1 MFKEVSVRYTL
12 MSVDSKITTQDD
24 DKVKL
29 SVVIED
35 EEFDREVGEALK
47 RISKNIKLPGFRPGK
62 IPRKVIEARL
72 GPAAGRQDALEH
84 ALPTYYGRALI
95 ENEVDAIGPP
105 EIEITSDISHGSVTF
120 DATIPIRPKPSISGH
135 GSLEVEV
142 PSPEVTEEEFQ
153 TQLDSM
159 RKHLATLEEAEKP
172 ADEGDLVTIDIEGTQ
187 DGEAVSGLS
196 ATEYLYEVGSGTV
209 LPEVDEYL
217 TGSSEGDE
225 LEFEAKHPT
234 EEDSSFSIAIKVGQ
248 VQIRILPE
256 VDNEFASQVSEFET
270 ADELLVDLRHRMNE
284 TKSEQVGMLARDLIA
299 KEIGDLVEIELPEE
313 LIETE
318 IDRRIRDLEMRLNS
332 QGLELDK
339 YLEATGGEIE
349 AIRED
354 FRETAEVSARI
365 DLGLRAVAHVE
376 YLDEEEEAF
385 ENYLGNMAT
394 QMQMKAEELH
404 DALKQSGRLI
414 DVRADIAKE
423 AALQWIFDRV
433 KLLDEDGN
441 QVDSAILEVKEP
453 DIPDM
458 TPKISENDGVSADDL
473 SEDDLMDDQIVDQEN
488 NDGDDEL

>member
-1 MFKEVSVRYTL
+1 

-24 DKVKL
+24 DKIKL

-84 ALPTYYGRALI
+84 SLPTYYGRALI

-172 ADEGDLVTIDIEGTQ
+172 AEEGDLVTIDIEGTQ
-187 DGEAVSGLS
+187 DGEAVPGLS

-217 TGSSEGDE
+217 TGSSEGDQ

-299 KEIGDLVEIELPEE
+299 KEIGDLVDIELPEE

-453 DIPDM
+453 DIPDI

>member
-1 MFKEVSVRYTL
+1 

-29 SVVIED
+29 SVVIEN

-47 RISKNIKLPGFRPGK
+47 RMSKNIKLPGFRPGK

-72 GPAAGRQDALEH
+72 GPAAGRQDALEQS
-84 ALPTYYGRALI
+84 LPTYSGRALI

-105 EIEITSDISHGSVTF
+105 EIEITSDISHGPVTF
-120 DATIPIRPKPSISGH
+120 EAIVPIRPKPSISGH
-135 GSLEVEV
+135 GSLEIEV
-142 PSPEVTEEEFQ
+142 PSPEITEEEFQ
-153 TQLDSM
+153 IQLDSM

-172 ADEGDLVTIDIEGTQ
+172 AEVGDLVTIDIEGKQ
-187 DGEAVSGLS
+187 NGEAVSGLS
-196 ATEYLYEVGSGTV
+196 ATEYLYEVGSATI

-217 TGSSEGDE
+217 IGSSKGDH
-225 LEFEAKHPT
+225 LEFEAKPPT
-234 EEDSSFSIAIKVGQ
+234 DEESSFSITIKVGQ
-248 VQIRILPE
+248 VQIRLLPE
-256 VDNEFASQVSEFET
+256 VDNDFASQVSEFET
-270 ADELLVDLRHRMNE
+270 SDELLVDLRHRMNE
-284 TKSEQVGMLARDLIA
+284 TKFEQVGMLARDLIA
-299 KEIGDLVEIELPEE
+299 KAIGDLIEMELPDE
-313 LIETE
+313 LIEIE

-332 QGLELDK
+332 QGLELNK
-339 YLEATGGEIE
+339 YLEVTGGEIE
-349 AIRED
+349 TIRED

-376 YLDEEEEAF
+376 YLDEEEETF
-385 ENYLGNMAT
+385 ENYLGNMAA

-423 AALQWIFDRV
+423 AALQWVFDRV
-433 KLLDEDGN
+433 DLLDEEGN
-441 QVDSAILEVKEP
+441 RVDSSILEVKEP

-458 TPKISENDGVSADDL
+458 TSKISENDDVSADDL

-488 NDGDDEL
+488 NDGDD

>member
-1 MFKEVSVRYTL
+1 MWRYTP

-24 DKVKL
+24 DKIKL

-84 ALPTYYGRALI
+84 SLPTYYGRALI

-172 ADEGDLVTIDIEGTQ
+172 AEEGDLVTIDIEGTQ
-187 DGEAVSGLS
+187 DGEAVPGLS

-217 TGSSEGDE
+217 TGSSEGDQ

-339 YLEATGGEIE
+339 YLEVTGGEIE

-404 DALKQSGRLI
+404 EALKQSGRLI

>member
-1 MFKEVSVRYTL
+1 

-35 EEFDREVGEALK
+35 EEFDHEVGEALK

-62 IPRKVIEARL
+62 IPRKVIEARF
-72 GPAAGRQDALEH
+72 GAGAGRQDALEH
-84 ALPTYYGRALI
+84 SLPTYYGRALI

-105 EIEITSDISHGSVTF
+105 EIEITSDISQGPVTF
-120 DATIPIRPKPSISGH
+120 EATVPIRPNPSISGH
-135 GSLEVEV
+135 GSLQIEV

-172 ADEGDLVTIDIEGTQ
+172 ADEGDLVTIDIEGAQ

-209 LPEVDEYL
+209 LPELDDYL
-217 TGSSEGDE
+217 IGSSMGDH

-234 EEDSSFSIAIKVGQ
+234 EEENSFSITIEVGQ

-256 VDNEFASQVSEFET
+256 VDDDFASQVSEFKT
-270 ADELLVDLRHRMNE
+270 ADELLVDLRHRMSE
-284 TKSEQVGMLARDLIA
+284 TKCEQVGMLARDLIA
-299 KEIGDLVEIELPEE
+299 KAIGDLVELELPNE
-313 LIETE
+313 LIESE

-349 AIRED
+349 AIRDD

-365 DLGLRAVAHVE
+365 DLGLRAVAYVE
-376 YLDEEEEAF
+376 YLDEEEETF
-385 ENYLGNMAT
+385 ENYLENMAG

-414 DVRADIAKE
+414 DVRADVAKE
-423 AALQWIFDRV
+423 AALQWVFDRV
-433 KLLDEDGN
+433 NLLDEEGN
-441 QVDSAILEVKEP
+441 PVDSSILEVKEP
-453 DIPDM
+453 DIPDL
-458 TPKISENDGVSADDL
+458 PSKISENDEVSADNM
-473 SEDDLMDDQIVDQEN
+473 SEDDLIDDQVTDQEN
-488 NDGDDEL
+488 NDGDD

>member
-1 MFKEVSVRYTL
+1 

-35 EEFDREVGEALK
+35 EEFDHEVGEALK

-62 IPRKVIEARL
+62 IPRKVIEARF
-72 GPAAGRQDALEH
+72 GVGAGRQDALEH
-84 ALPTYYGRALI
+84 SLPTYYGRALI

-105 EIEITSDISHGSVTF
+105 EIEITSDISQGPVTF
-120 DATIPIRPKPSISGH
+120 EATVPIRPKPSISGH
-135 GSLEVEV
+135 GSLQIEV

-172 ADEGDLVTIDIEGTQ
+172 AEEGDLATIDIEGTQ

-209 LPEVDEYL
+209 LPELDDYL
-217 TGSSEGDE
+217 IGSSMGDH

-234 EEDSSFSIAIKVGQ
+234 EEDNSFSITIEVGQ

-256 VDNEFASQVSEFET
+256 VDDDFASQVSEFKT
-270 ADELLVDLRHRMNE
+270 ADELLVDLRHRMSE
-284 TKSEQVGMLARDLIA
+284 TKCEQVGMLARDLIA
-299 KEIGDLVEIELPEE
+299 KAIGDLVELELPNE
-313 LIETE
+313 LIESE

-349 AIRED
+349 AILDD

-365 DLGLRAVAHVE
+365 DLGLRAVAYVE
-376 YLDEEEEAF
+376 YLDEEEETF
-385 ENYLGNMAT
+385 ENYLENMAG

-414 DVRADIAKE
+414 DVRADVAKE
-423 AALQWIFDRV
+423 AALQWVFDRV
-433 KLLDEDGN
+433 NLLDEEGN
-441 QVDSAILEVKEP
+441 PVDSSILEVKEP
-453 DIPDM
+453 DIPDL
-458 TPKISENDGVSADDL
+458 PSKISENDEVSADNM
-473 SEDDLMDDQIVDQEN
+473 SEDDLIDDQIADQEN
-488 NDGDDEL
+488 NDGDDES

>member
-1 MFKEVSVRYTL
+1 

-29 SVVIED
+29 SVVIEN

-47 RISKNIKLPGFRPGK
+47 RMSKNIKLPGFRPGK

-72 GPAAGRQDALEH
+72 GPAAGRQDALEQS
-84 ALPTYYGRALI
+84 LPTYYGRAVI

-105 EIEITSDISHGSVTF
+105 EIEITSDGPVTF
-120 DATIPIRPKPSISGH
+120 EAIVPIRPKPSISGH
-135 GSLEVEV
+135 GSLEIEV
-142 PSPEVTEEEFQ
+142 PSPEITEEEFQ

-172 ADEGDLVTIDIEGTQ
+172 AEVGDLVTIDIEGKQ
-187 DGEAVSGLS
+187 NGEAVSGLS
-196 ATEYLYEVGSGTV
+196 ATEYLYEVGSATI

-217 TGSSEGDE
+217 IGSSKGDH
-225 LEFEAKHPT
+225 LEFEAKPPT
-234 EEDSSFSIAIKVGQ
+234 EEESSCSITIKVGQ
-248 VQIRILPE
+248 VQIRLLPE
-256 VDNEFASQVSEFET
+256 VDNDFASQVSEFET
-270 ADELLVDLRHRMNE
+270 SDELLVDLRHRMNE
-284 TKSEQVGMLARDLIA
+284 TKFEQVGMLARDLIA
-299 KEIGDLVEIELPEE
+299 KAIGDLIEMELPDE
-313 LIETE
+313 LIEIE

-332 QGLELDK
+332 QGLELNK
-339 YLEATGGEIE
+339 YLEVTGGEIE
-349 AIRED
+349 TIRED

-385 ENYLGNMAT
+385 ENYLGNMAA

-423 AALQWIFDRV
+423 AALQWVFDRV
-433 KLLDEDGN
+433 DLLDEEGN
-441 QVDSAILEVKEP
+441 PVDSSILEVKEP

-458 TPKISENDGVSADDL
+458 TSKISENDDVSADDL

-488 NDGDDEL
+488 NDGDDYS

>member
-1 MFKEVSVRYTL
+1 

-35 EEFDREVGEALK
+35 EEFDHEVGEALK

-62 IPRKVIEARL
+62 IPRKVIEARF
-72 GPAAGRQDALEH
+72 GAGAGRQDALEH
-84 ALPTYYGRALI
+84 SLPTYYGRALI

-105 EIEITSDISHGSVTF
+105 EIEITSDISQGPVTF
-120 DATIPIRPKPSISGH
+120 EATVPIRPKPSISGH
-135 GSLEVEV
+135 GSLQIEV

-172 ADEGDLVTIDIEGTQ
+172 ADEGDLVTIDIEGAQ

-209 LPEVDEYL
+209 LPELDDYL
-217 TGSSEGDE
+217 IGSSMGDH

-234 EEDSSFSIAIKVGQ
+234 EEENSFSITIEVGQ

-256 VDNEFASQVSEFET
+256 VDDDFASQVSEFKT
-270 ADELLVDLRHRMNE
+270 ADELLVDLRHRMSE
-284 TKSEQVGMLARDLIA
+284 TKCEQVGMLARDLIA
-299 KEIGDLVEIELPEE
+299 KAIGDLVELELPNE
-313 LIETE
+313 LIESE

-349 AIRED
+349 AIRDD

-365 DLGLRAVAHVE
+365 DLGLRAVAYVE
-376 YLDEEEEAF
+376 YLDEEEETF
-385 ENYLGNMAT
+385 ENYLENMAG

-414 DVRADIAKE
+414 DVRADVAKE
-423 AALQWIFDRV
+423 AALQWVFDRV
-433 KLLDEDGN
+433 NLLDEEGN
-441 QVDSAILEVKEP
+441 PVDSSILEVKEP
-453 DIPDM
+453 DIPDL
-458 TPKISENDGVSADDL
+458 PSKISENDEVSADNM
-473 SEDDLMDDQIVDQEN
+473 SEDDLIDDQVTDQEN
-488 NDGDDEL
+488 NDGDD

>member
-1 MFKEVSVRYTL
+1 

-35 EEFDREVGEALK
+35 EEFDLEVGEALR

-62 IPRKVIEARL
+62 IPRKVIEARV
-72 GPAAGRQDALEH
+72 GAGAGRQDALEH
-84 ALPTYYGRALI
+84 SLPTYYGRALI

-105 EIEITSDISHGSVTF
+105 EIEITSDISQGPVTF
-120 DATIPIRPKPSISGH
+120 EATVPIRPKPSISGH
-135 GSLEVEV
+135 GSLQVEV

-172 ADEGDLVTIDIEGTQ
+172 AEEGDLVTIDIEGTQ

-209 LPEVDEYL
+209 LPELDDYL
-217 TGSSEGDE
+217 IGSSMGDH

-234 EEDSSFSIAIKVGQ
+234 EEENSFSITIEVGQ

-256 VDNEFASQVSEFET
+256 VDDDFASQVSEFKT
-270 ADELLVDLRHRMNE
+270 ADELLVDLRHRMSE
-284 TKSEQVGMLARDLIA
+284 TKCEQVGMLARDLIA
-299 KEIGDLVEIELPEE
+299 KAIGDLVELELPNE
-313 LIETE
+313 LIESE

-349 AIRED
+349 AIRDD

-365 DLGLRAVAHVE
+365 DLGLRAVAYVE
-376 YLDEEEEAF
+376 YLDEEEETF
-385 ENYLGNMAT
+385 ENYLENMAG

-414 DVRADIAKE
+414 DVRADVAKE
-423 AALQWIFDRV
+423 AALQWVFDRV
-433 KLLDEDGN
+433 NLLDEEGN
-441 QVDSAILEVKEP
+441 PVDSSILEVKEP
-453 DIPDM
+453 DIPDL
-458 TPKISENDGVSADDL
+458 PSKISENDEVSADNM
-473 SEDDLMDDQIVDQEN
+473 SEDDLIDDQIADQEN
-488 NDGDDEL
+488 NDGDDES

>member
-1 MFKEVSVRYTL
+1 MWRYTP

-84 ALPTYYGRALI
+84 SLPTYYGRALI

-135 GSLEVEV
+135 GALEVEV

-159 RKHLATLEEAEKP
+159 RKHLATLEESEKP
-172 ADEGDLVTIDIEGTQ
+172 AEEGDLVTIDIEGTQ
-187 DGEAVSGLS
+187 DGEAVPGLS

-217 TGSSEGDE
+217 TGSSEGDQ

-234 EEDSSFSIAIKVGQ
+234 EEDSLFSIAIKVGQ

-270 ADELLVDLRHRMNE
+270 ADELLVDLRHRMND

-299 KEIGDLVEIELPEE
+299 KEIGELVEIELPEE
-313 LIETE
+313 LIEIE

>member
-1 MFKEVSVRYTL
+1 

-24 DKVKL
+24 DRVKL

-84 ALPTYYGRALI
+84 SLPTYYGRALI

-159 RKHLATLEEAEKP
+159 RKHLATLEEVEKP
-172 ADEGDLVTIDIEGTQ
+172 AEEGDLVTIDIEGTQ
-187 DGEAVSGLS
+187 DGEAVAGLS

-217 TGSSEGDE
+217 TGSSEGDQ

-234 EEDSSFSIAIKVGQ
+234 EEDSLFSIAIKVGQ

-299 KEIGDLVEIELPEE
+299 KEIGELVEIELPEE
-313 LIETE
+313 LIEIE

>member
-1 MFKEVSVRYTL
+1 

-29 SVVIED
+29 SVVIEN

-47 RISKNIKLPGFRPGK
+47 RMSKNIKLPGFRPGK

-72 GPAAGRQDALEH
+72 GPAAGRQDALEQS
-84 ALPTYYGRALI
+84 LPTYYGRALI

-105 EIEITSDISHGSVTF
+105 EIEITSDISHGPVTF
-120 DATIPIRPKPSISGH
+120 EAIVPIRPKPSISGH
-135 GSLEVEV
+135 GSLEIEV
-142 PSPEVTEEEFQ
+142 PSPEITEEEFQ

-172 ADEGDLVTIDIEGTQ
+172 AEVGDLVTIDIEGKQ
-187 DGEAVSGLS
+187 NGEAVSGLS
-196 ATEYLYEVGSGTV
+196 ATEYLYEVGSATI

-217 TGSSEGDE
+217 IGSSKGDH
-225 LEFEAKHPT
+225 LEFEAKSQT
-234 EEDSSFSIAIKVGQ
+234 EEESSFSITIKVGQ
-248 VQIRILPE
+248 VQIRLLPE
-256 VDNEFASQVSEFET
+256 VDNDFASQVSEFET
-270 ADELLVDLRHRMNE
+270 SDELLVDLRHRMNE
-284 TKSEQVGMLARDLIA
+284 TKFEQVGMLARDLIA
-299 KEIGDLVEIELPEE
+299 KAIGDLIEMELPDE
-313 LIETE
+313 LIEIE

-332 QGLELDK
+332 QGLELNK
-339 YLEATGGEIE
+339 YLEVTGGEIE
-349 AIRED
+349 TIRED

-385 ENYLGNMAT
+385 ENYLGNMAA

-423 AALQWIFDRV
+423 AALQWVFDRV
-433 KLLDEDGN
+433 DLLDEEGN
-441 QVDSAILEVKEP
+441 RVDSSILEVKEP

-458 TPKISENDGVSADDL
+458 TSKISENDDVSADDL

-488 NDGDDEL
+488 NDGDD

>member
-1 MFKEVSVRYTL
+1 

-84 ALPTYYGRALI
+84 SLPTYYGRALI

-159 RKHLATLEEAEKP
+159 RKHLATLEEVEKP
-172 ADEGDLVTIDIEGTQ
+172 AEEGDLVTIDIEGTQ
-187 DGEAVSGLS
+187 DGEAVAGLS

-217 TGSSEGDE
+217 TGSSEGDQ

-234 EEDSSFSIAIKVGQ
+234 EEDSLFSIAIKVGQ

-270 ADELLVDLRHRMNE
+270 ADELLVDLRHRMND

-299 KEIGDLVEIELPEE
+299 KEIGELVEIELPEE
-313 LIETE
+313 LIEIE